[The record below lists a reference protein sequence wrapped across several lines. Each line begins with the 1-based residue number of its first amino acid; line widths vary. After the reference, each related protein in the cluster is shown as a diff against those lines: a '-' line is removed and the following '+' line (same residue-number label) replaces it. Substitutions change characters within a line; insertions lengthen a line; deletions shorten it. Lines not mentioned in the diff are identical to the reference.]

1 MVCEAVMGKQKPI
14 PVNGLY
20 DEIVVLQKEGLTL
33 REIARDKHV
42 HFSTICQIVLAHLR
56 EN

>member
-1 MVCEAVMGKQKPI
+1 MTGKQKPI